1 MEEEDVVDLRLE
13 ESEDE
18 EVLARFLFL
27 DGMLWCEVVSGS
39 GSGSGG
45 RCITQMILCVF
56 VVLCFVRLCDDGV
69 CFLNN

>member
-45 RCITQMILCVF
+45 RCIRQMIL
-56 VVLCFVRLCDDGV
+56 LCFCCSVFCAAV
-69 CFLNN
+69 